1 MGIGITIK
9 SDDEAGAA
17 ELIWLNNRHF
27 LPVNF
32 YVSSSASATKSLH
45 IGLEHI
51 FPTRTNN
58 STDAFVPALL
68 TGCLPA
74 LHALWGGQVK
84 VLNRAERTFT
94 IRYMKDGE
102 VELNI
107 GRRNAAVLN
116 RSTTQKPTNQNPMTA
131 ETTNM
136 LPNRLL
142 SLNQHLRIIP

>member
-1 MGIGITIK
+1 MKGFSRAISTSTMNTFMGIGITIK

-58 STDAFVPALL
+58 STDAFVTA
-68 TGCLPA
+68 CL
-74 LHALWGGQVK
+74 
-84 VLNRAERTFT
+84 R
-94 IRYMKDGE
+94 
-102 VELNI
+102 
-107 GRRNAAVLN
+107 
-116 RSTTQKPTNQNPMTA
+116 
-131 ETTNM
+131 
-136 LPNRLL
+136 
-142 SLNQHLRIIP
+142 